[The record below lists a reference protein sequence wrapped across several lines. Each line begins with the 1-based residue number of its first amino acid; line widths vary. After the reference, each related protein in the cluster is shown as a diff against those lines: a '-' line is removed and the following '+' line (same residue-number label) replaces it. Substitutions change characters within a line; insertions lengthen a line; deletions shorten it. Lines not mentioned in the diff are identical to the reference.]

1 MPIYEG
7 GEINSLLPRHP
18 PRRQLWG
25 PLASR
30 SGLSYHTRFPAAH
43 CSVIRGL
50 RRRTKCEEA
59 YTSGVHDLTRFWA
72 GGRRPGKP

>member
-1 MPIYEG
+1 MGPFGQPVRLVI
-7 GEINSLLPRHP
+7 PHP
-18 PRRQLWG
+18 
-25 PLASR
+25 
-30 SGLSYHTRFPAAH
+30 LSYRPLQ
-43 CSVIRGL
+43 RDKGL